1 MGQIESRPGPDVE
14 LPDCPGTYLLVME
27 VREGTLIRAGR
38 LGELEIS
45 PGWYAYAG
53 SAFGPGGVAA
63 RCGHHLWLSA
73 RPRWHIDYLRAV
85 SELREIWFSCDSGK
99 REHTWSNLIGK
110 GKGATEPFPGFGAS
124 DCGCWSHLHRFPGAP
139 SFRGFRERLYRLV
152 PDHDPVR
159 RMVVTWD

>member
-63 RCGHHLWLSA
+63 RCGHHLRLSA

-85 SELREIWFSCDSGK
+85 SELREMWFRCD
-99 REHTWSNLIGK
+99 
-110 GKGATEPFPGFGAS
+110 
-124 DCGCWSHLHRFPGAP
+124 
-139 SFRGFRERLYRLV
+139 
-152 PDHDPVR
+152 
-159 RMVVTWD
+159 